1 MLKKVVKWLSL
12 FAVSVTVLAIAVYL
26 YTHAET
32 KVADETKTV
41 FIKKGQ
47 DGFKLYRN
55 GALFKIK
62 GAAGYKYFKEL
73 SDIGGNTIRIYD
85 SINKALLDEAH
96 QNNLAVIIDIP
107 LPKYTKENYFYSDEK
122 NIIELKDSIKRLVNT
137 YKNHPALLFW
147 NLGNELEYPL
157 VLRKN
162 KFIDTFNGLI
172 DLIHSEDPNHPVGT
186 SIIPSR
192 TQTLSIHFHSQQLDL
207 IGFNGFGS
215 LTRVTPLMNK
225 IALATNV
232 LPYYISEY
240 GNNGPWEEKMT
251 PWSVPIEQTSTKK
264 AEQYLEVYDAYI
276 RNNNASL
283 GDLVFYW
290 GQKQEHTHTWFSIF
304 DEEGRKSEVF
314 YDIKS
319 IWGSP
324 TTLNDLPPQ
333 INYLLLDDQGAND
346 TLVYNGNAIK
356 TAELIMEN
364 EMDSTYQLEWEVFN
378 EGWNYKQTEKEKRPK
393 KIVLT
398 TIAKTDNSLT
408 FNIPKKEGPYRLFV
422 YVYDKKG
429 NFATANI
436 PFYVL
441 NK

>member
-1 MLKKVVKWLSL
+1 VLKQGVKWFSL
-12 FAVSVTVLAIAVYL
+12 FVVSVVLFAIAVYL

-32 KVADETKTV
+32 KVVDETKTV
-41 FIKKGQ
+41 FIKKDQ

-62 GAAGYKYFKEL
+62 GAAGHKYLNTL
-73 SDIGGNTIRIYD
+73 SDIGANTIRIYD
-85 SINKALLDEAH
+85 SINEALLDEAH

-107 LPKYTKENYFYSDEK
+107 LPKYTKENYFYSEEK
-122 NIIELKDSIKRLVNT
+122 NIIELKDSIKILVNT

-147 NLGNELEYPL
+147 NLGNELDYPL

-162 KFIDTFNGLI
+162 NFINTFNELI
-172 DLIHSEDPNHPVGT
+172 EIIHNEDPNHPVGT
-186 SIIPSR
+186 SIMPSR

-215 LTRVTPLMNK
+215 LKMVTPLMDK

-264 AEQYLEVYDAYI
+264 AEQYLEVYNTYI
-276 RNNNASL
+276 LKNKASL
-283 GDLVFYW
+283 GDLVFFW

-314 YDIKS
+314 YDLKS
-319 IWGSP
+319 LWGSP
-324 TTLNDLPPQ
+324 KNVNDLPPQ
-333 INYLLLDDQGAND
+333 LKYMLIDNQGAND
-346 TLVYNGNAIK
+346 TLVYNANEIK
-356 TAELIMEN
+356 TAQIIMEN
-364 EMDSTYQLEWEVFN
+364 KIDTTYQFKWEVFN

-393 KIVLT
+393 KIPIK
-398 TIAKTDNSLT
+398 TIDKTDNFLT
-408 FNIPKKEGPYRLFV
+408 FNIPKKEGPYRIFV

>member
-1 MLKKVVKWLSL
+1 MKWFSL
-12 FAVSVTVLAIAVYL
+12 FVVSVVLFAIAVYL

-32 KVADETKTV
+32 KVVDETKTV
-41 FIKKGQ
+41 FIKKDQ

-62 GAAGYKYFKEL
+62 GAAGHKYLNTL
-73 SDIGGNTIRIYD
+73 SDIGANTIRIYD
-85 SINKALLDEAH
+85 SINEALLDEAH

-107 LPKYTKENYFYSDEK
+107 LPKYTKENYFYSEEK
-122 NIIELKDSIKRLVNT
+122 NIIELKDSIKILVNT

-147 NLGNELEYPL
+147 NLGNELDYPL

-162 KFIDTFNGLI
+162 NFINTFNELI
-172 DLIHSEDPNHPVGT
+172 EIIHNEDPNHPVGT
-186 SIIPSR
+186 SIMPSR

-215 LTRVTPLMNK
+215 LKMVTPLMNK

-264 AEQYLEVYDAYI
+264 AEQYLEVYNTYI
-276 RNNNASL
+276 LKNKASL
-283 GDLVFYW
+283 GDLVFFW

-314 YDIKS
+314 YDLKS
-319 IWGSP
+319 LWGSP
-324 TTLNDLPPQ
+324 KNVNDLPPQ
-333 INYLLLDDQGAND
+333 LKYMLIDNQGAND
-346 TLVYNGNAIK
+346 TLVYNANEIK
-356 TAELIMEN
+356 TAQIIMEN
-364 EMDSTYQLEWEVFN
+364 KIDTTYQFKWEVFN

-393 KIVLT
+393 KIPIK
-398 TIAKTDNSLT
+398 TIDKTDNFLT
-408 FNIPKKEGPYRLFV
+408 FNIPKKEGPYRIFV